1 MSKFY
6 KKIDIDYEIF
16 NFTNKIVNYYSKV
29 NLAITRSGSSV
40 LSELVNTRTPF
51 IAIPLPTSADDH
63 QLKNAQYYEKK
74 GFGYLVEEKSLTN
87 KLYDLINSISKD
99 KNIIKEI
106 ILNQS
111 QYSDKD
117 IFKKIKIIIEKI
129 LNEKN

>member
-1 MSKFY
+1 MPENQTEKLSKFY

-40 LSELVNTRTPF
+40 LSELVNLNIPF

-74 GFGYLVEEKSLTN
+74 GFGYLVEEKSLSN
-87 KLYDLINSISKD
+87 KLYESYK
-99 KNIIKEI
+99 
-106 ILNQS
+106 LNFQR
-111 QYSDKD
+111 
-117 IFKKIKIIIEKI
+117 
-129 LNEKN
+129 